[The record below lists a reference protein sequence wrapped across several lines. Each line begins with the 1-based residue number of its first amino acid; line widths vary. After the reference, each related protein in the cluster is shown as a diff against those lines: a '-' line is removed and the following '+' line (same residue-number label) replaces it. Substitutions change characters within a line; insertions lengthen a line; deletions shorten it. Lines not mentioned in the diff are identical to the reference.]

1 MICHE
6 KLYCHPPFGITSR
19 CRISVKG
26 GEYVVNI
33 LMKEVEKGR
42 LQSPAA
48 VSDLLEKY
56 SSKSKLYKFCPGLD
70 VSQYEQ
76 YKDIIRFDVKSLR
89 KTDIPSYRLVLD
101 VSTGLS

>member
-1 MICHE
+1 
-6 KLYCHPPFGITSR
+6 
-19 CRISVKG
+19 
-26 GEYVVNI
+26 
-33 LMKEVEKGR
+33 MKEVEKGR